1 MSTERPKMTP
11 GGSLRNYVG
20 EEEGSMLGSTVA
32 VRGSKGKLT
41 LGFLMRALLRG
52 TERGHSP
59 RHGTW
64 VKI

>member
-1 MSTERPKMTP
+1 MSTQRPKMTP

-32 VRGSKGKLT
+32 VGGSKGKLT

-52 TERGHSP
+52 TE
-59 RHGTW
+59 
-64 VKI
+64 